1 MVCSG
6 ASADA
11 PRWATTSGPVNGAG
25 RGEQPARGDLA
36 LRSWSPASGSATGGT
51 RATRAARNPWSAHHP
66 GPERPVLG
74 DVHDRRPL
82 VDGDRAAAR
91 HEPAAVMPELGEQP
105 AGVDPTAPRRAG
117 E

>member
-11 PRWATTSGPVNGAG
+11 PRWATTSGPLNGAG

-51 RATRAARNPWSAHHP
+51 RATRTARTLWSAHHP
-66 GPERPVLG
+66 GPPRAVLG
-74 DVHDRRPL
+74 DVHHRRPL
-82 VDGDRAAAR
+82 VDRDRAAAR
-91 HEPAAVMPELGEQP
+91 DEPTAVVPELGEQP
-105 AGVDPTAPRRAG
+105 AGVDPLAPRR
-117 E
+117 